1 MERWTGSVHKE
12 FKSAKNAIENQL
24 EITKHRKG
32 GTVISEEI
40 VNIEFEGVVT
50 TAKKVIYDF
59 KGVTSVLVGMTG
71 GKTLTIYYI
80 AEKVRGNYLSCVLSY
95 WNNDVITETG
105 LPPLLNEVMKLK

>member
-1 MERWTGSVHKE
+1 
-12 FKSAKNAIENQL
+12 
-24 EITKHRKG
+24 
-32 GTVISEEI
+32 
-40 VNIEFEGVVT
+40 
-50 TAKKVIYDF
+50 
-59 KGVTSVLVGMTG
+59 MTG